1 MALTNAMIILNEQ
14 MELMAQGKIGT
25 TGRVIRIEFADGE
38 REIPEPEEIHTF
50 AYWKECGY
58 SVKNGEHAIAAFPI
72 WKYTS
77 KAAGA
82 SEEEAQEKGYCFM
95 KKAFWFKASQVEKIA

>member
-1 MALTNAMIILNEQ
+1 MAITNAMIIFNAQ
-14 MELMAQGKIGT
+14 MELLAQGKIGT
-25 TGRVIRIEFADGE
+25 TGRTVIVQFEDGE

-50 AYWKECGY
+50 AHWKERGY
-58 SVKNGEHAIAAFPI
+58 SVKKGEHAIAAFPI

>member
-1 MALTNAMIILNEQ
+1 MAITNAMIILNAQ

-25 TGRVIRIEFADGE
+25 TGRVIRVEFAEGE

-50 AYWKECGY
+50 AHWKECGY
-58 SVKNGEHAIAAFPI
+58 SVKKGEHAIAAFPI

-95 KKAFWFKASQVEKIA
+95 KKAFWFTQKQVDKIA

>member
-1 MALTNAMIILNEQ
+1 MAITNAMIILNAQ
-14 MELMAQGKIGT
+14 MELMAHGKIGT
-25 TGRVIRIEFADGE
+25 TGRVIRVEFADGE
-38 REIPEPEEIHTF
+38 REVPEPEEIHTF
-50 AYWKECGY
+50 AHWKECGY
-58 SVKNGEHAIAAFPI
+58 SVKKGEHAIAAFPI